1 VCAKQQQ
8 PCLLL
13 QLQDGWRVQVIERD
27 LTEPDRIVG
36 EVLHAGGCIK
46 LAELGLEGEELLAVE
61 ILLSILSVQLLN
73 NYSYLCPTFCVVAD
87 CLDGIDSQIVFSFA
101 AVHKDGKRTAISYPA
116 NASGRGFHNG
126 RFIQKLRE
134 KAASLPKYLSF
145 PLKPIGT
152 E

>member
-1 VCAKQQQ
+1 
-8 PCLLL
+8 LLN
-13 QLQDGWRVQVIERD
+13 
-27 LTEPDRIVG
+27 
-36 EVLHAGGCIK
+36 
-46 LAELGLEGEELLAVE
+46 
-61 ILLSILSVQLLN
+61 ILSVQLIN

-134 KAASLPKYLSF
+134 KAASLPKYLPF
-145 PLKPIGT
+145 PLQPIGT

>member
-1 VCAKQQQ
+1 
-8 PCLLL
+8 
-13 QLQDGWRVQVIERD
+13 VQVIERD
-27 LTEPDRIVG
+27 LAEPDRIVG
-36 EVLHAGGCIK
+36 ELLHAGGCIK

-61 ILLSILSVQLLN
+61 ILLNILSVQLIN

-87 CLDGIDSQIVFSFA
+87 CLDGTDSQIVFSFA